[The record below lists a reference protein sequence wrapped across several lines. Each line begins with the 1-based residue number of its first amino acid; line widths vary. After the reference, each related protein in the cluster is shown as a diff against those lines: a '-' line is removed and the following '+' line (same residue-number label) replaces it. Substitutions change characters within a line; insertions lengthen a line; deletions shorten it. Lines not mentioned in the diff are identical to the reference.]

1 MQVSIPW
8 GRYGSK
14 LKYHHIILPYY
25 SYYICSSSNNRRGIP
40 LEPPRQQS
48 SRGAPPRHTRCN
60 SRVRRVIRRVV
71 HGAGDGR
78 RVDGQVR
85 PADDEGRDDDE
96 QHGAQGR
103 DRDPGACVVE
113 GDVAQQQGQQLGED
127 TRCCHGAEVRV
138 AGPATATTAGEC
150 QPRAAED
157 VRWWG
162 HVEGLVLVAGVL
174 LLLLVVGV
182 GVVVIEE
189 AEWAEES
196 DGWVVR

>member
-60 SRVRRVIRRVV
+60 SRVRRVIRVV